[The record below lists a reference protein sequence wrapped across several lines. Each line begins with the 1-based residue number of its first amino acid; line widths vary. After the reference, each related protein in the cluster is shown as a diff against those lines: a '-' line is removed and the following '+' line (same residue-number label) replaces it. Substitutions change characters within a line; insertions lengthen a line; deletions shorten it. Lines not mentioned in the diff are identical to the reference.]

1 MALSVWHGICK
12 TQSEDGIRIGT
23 KPKLDE
29 VRDQEKAMD
38 TVIPVNPNKITSDRR
53 LSAVAATMLAGIV
66 VSAGPAMAGTF
77 QTFVGYAD
85 SLRAS
90 PFFPNPFIGSSNV
103 DLFAGQNPGAL
114 D

>member
-38 TVIPVNPNKITSDRR
+38 TVIPVNPNKITSARR
-53 LSAVAATMLAGIV
+53 LSAVAATTPAGIR
-66 VSAGPAMAGTF
+66 VSAGAATAGTF
-77 QTFVGYAD
+77 QTSVGYAD
-85 SLRAS
+85 RLRAS
-90 PFFPNPFIGSSNV
+90 PAFPT
-103 DLFAGQNPGAL
+103 PGVGRANA
-114 D
+114 